1 LDFRILSATQINE
14 KKKQKNQKK
23 PKTLMNSNSKGGEF
37 LSEVVPILQGAGRVS
52 STVWGLWTPKWQG
65 FI

>member
-1 LDFRILSATQINE
+1 MSATQINE
-14 KKKQKNQKK
+14 KKKNKKQKK
-23 PKTLMNSNSKGGEF
+23 TNTLMNSNSKGGEF

>member
-1 LDFRILSATQINE
+1 MSATQINE
-14 KKKQKNQKK
+14 KKNNKKQTNKKN
-23 PKTLMNSNSKGGEF
+23 KTLMNSNSKGGEF

>member
-1 LDFRILSATQINE
+1 MSATQINE